1 MAITRRAVLG
11 AALAAPGIALAQAF
25 PARPVR
31 IIVPFSAGGPTDAI
45 ARFVAQQLEAG
56 WGQSVVVENRPGAGG
71 STGSAVVARAAPDGH
86 VLLVTANSH
95 AINPSVLR
103 TMPFDTVRD
112 FTAVCRLA
120 DAPFLLVAHPSLGA
134 RTLPEFV
141 AAVRAKPGQL
151 ELQLGRPWH
160 GQSPDDGAAEAD
172 RGLDITHIPFGGAAP
187 ATTALL
193 SGQVQAM
200 VNNLV
205 NSLPHIAEGKMVP
218 IAIGS
223 PDRQAVLPDVAPF
236 AETYPG
242 FLSMNWYAAFGP
254 AGMAPAL
261 VEQIN
266 AAMARAVRVAS
277 VADRLRAQGIS
288 PAGGPAEA
296 IRPGGR
302 GRGRRMGARH
312 ARGRHP
318 AGMTGRALP
327 GGGRFF

>member
-1 MAITRRAVLG
+1 MTIQRRTLFAAAV
-11 AALAAPGIALAQAF
+11 AMPGIARAQGF

-31 IIVPFSAGGPTDAI
+31 IIVPFAAGGPTDAI
-45 ARFVAQQLEAG
+45 ARFVAQQLEPA
-56 WGQSVVVENRPGAGG
+56 WGQPVVVENRPGAGG

-86 VLLVTANSH
+86 TLLVTANSH

-112 FTAVCRLA
+112 FTAICRLA

-134 RTLPEFV
+134 RSLPEFV
-141 AAVRAKPGQL
+141 AAVKARPGAYNYSSAGHGTGNHLTMERLKQL
-151 ELQLGRPWH
+151 
-160 GQSPDDGAAEAD
+160 A
-172 RGLDITHIPFGGAAP
+172 GLDITHVPFGGAAP

-193 SGQVQAM
+193 SGHVQAM

-223 PDRQAVLPDVAPF
+223 AERQAVLPDVAPF
-236 AETYPG
+236 AATYPG

-254 AGMAPAL
+254 AGMDAGLVQRINGAMAAAVRAPA
-261 VEQIN
+261 
-266 AAMARAVRVAS
+266 

-288 PAGGPAEA
+288 PAGGPAE
-296 IRPGGR
+296 PFGR
-302 GRGRRMGARH
+302 EVAEEVAEWGRVTRA
-312 ARGRHP
+312 
-318 AGMTGRALP
+318 AGILP
-327 GGGRFF
+327 E

>member
-1 MAITRRAVLG
+1 MTIHRRAVL
-11 AALAAPGIALAQAF
+11 AATLATPGIALAQSF
-25 PARPVR
+25 PTRPVR
-31 IIVPFSAGGPTDAI
+31 LVVPFAAGGPTDAI
-45 ARFVAQQLEAG
+45 ARLVAQQLETA

-71 STGSAVVARAAPDGH
+71 STGSAVVARAAPDGQ

-103 TMPFDTVRD
+103 NLPFDTLRD
-112 FTAVCRLA
+112 FTAICRLA

-134 RTLPEFV
+134 RTLPEFI

-151 ELQLGRPWH
+151 NYSSAGHGTGNHLTMERLKQL
-160 GQSPDDGAAEAD
+160 A
-172 RGLDITHIPFGGAAP
+172 GLDITHIPFGGAAP

-193 SGQVQAM
+193 SGQVQAL

-236 AETYPG
+236 TETYPG

-261 VEQIN
+261 VQQIN
-266 AAMARAVRVAS
+266 AAMARAVRTPS

-296 IRPGGR
+296 FGHEVAEEVAEW
-302 GRGRRMGARH
+302 ARVTR
-312 ARGRHP
+312 A
-318 AGMTGRALP
+318 AGIQP
-327 GGGRFF
+327 E

>member
-1 MAITRRAVLG
+1 MGIHRRAVLA

-45 ARFVAQQLEAG
+45 ARFVAQQLESG
-56 WGQSVVVENRPGAGG
+56 WGQAVVVENRPGAGG

-103 TMPFDTVRD
+103 NLPFDTVRD

-141 AAVRAKPGQL
+141 AAVKARPGRL
-151 ELQLGRPWH
+151 NYSSAGH
-160 GQSPDDGAAEAD
+160 GTGNHLTMERLKQIA
-172 RGLDITHIPFGGAAP
+172 GLDITHIPFGGAAP

-261 VEQIN
+261 VQQIN
-266 AAMARAVRVAS
+266 AAMARAVRVPG
-277 VADRLRAQGIS
+277 VAERLRAQGIS
-288 PAGGPAEA
+288 PAGGPADVFGQEVA
-296 IRPGGR
+296 AEVAEWAQVTR
-302 GRGRRMGARH
+302 A
-312 ARGRHP
+312 
-318 AGMTGRALP
+318 AGIQP
-327 GGGRFF
+327 E

>member
-1 MAITRRAVLG
+1 MTIQRRAVL
-11 AALAAPGIALAQAF
+11 AAVALAAPGIALAQAF

-45 ARFVAQQLEAG
+45 ARFVAQQLEAS

-103 TMPFDTVRD
+103 NMPFDTVRD

-151 ELQLGRPWH
+151 NYSSAGH
-160 GQSPDDGAAEAD
+160 GTGNHLTMERLKQIA
-172 RGLDITHIPFGGAAP
+172 GLDITHIPFGGAAP

-223 PDRQAVLPDVAPF
+223 PNRQAVLPDVAPF

-261 VEQIN
+261 VQQIN

-296 IRPGGR
+296 FGQEVAAEVAEW
-302 GRGRRMGARH
+302 ARVTR
-312 ARGRHP
+312 A
-318 AGMTGRALP
+318 AGIQP
-327 GGGRFF
+327 E

>member
-1 MAITRRAVLG
+1 MAIQRRAVL
-11 AALAAPGIALAQAF
+11 AAAVLAAPGVAVAQAF

-45 ARFVAQQLEAG
+45 ARFVAQQLEAA

-103 TMPFDTVRD
+103 SMPFDTLRD

-120 DAPFLLVAHPSLGA
+120 DAPFLLVAHPSLGV
-134 RTLPEFV
+134 RTLPDFV
-141 AAVRAKPGQL
+141 AAVKARPGQFNYSSA
-151 ELQLGRPWH
+151 GH
-160 GQSPDDGAAEAD
+160 GTGNHLTMERLKQIA
-172 RGLDITHIPFGGAAP
+172 GLDIAHIPFGGAAP

-193 SGQVQAM
+193 SGQVQAL

-205 NSLPHIAEGKMVP
+205 NSLPHIAEGRMVP

-236 AETYPG
+236 AATYPG

-261 VEQIN
+261 VQQIN
-266 AAMARAVRVAS
+266 AAMARAVRVPS

-288 PAGGPAEA
+288 PAGGPADVFGQEVA
-296 IRPGGR
+296 AEVTEWAQVTR
-302 GRGRRMGARH
+302 A
-312 ARGRHP
+312 
-318 AGMTGRALP
+318 AGIQP
-327 GGGRFF
+327 E